1 MAALCEG
8 RSGQGR
14 SRVSPEHGP
23 PPVAR
28 QGRGPVANLRGYLA
42 PFAKTALLRSGGYEG
57 IRRLSPSRHVAI
69 LRYHAVC
76 GEEGYAYADPGIC
89 ITPAAF
95 AEHARYLAAHYAVL
109 PMPEVVER
117 MRNRRALP
125 PNCVV
130 ITFDDGYA
138 DNLAAARTLERHGLT
153 ATFFITA
160 GCLAGG
166 APFWPA
172 EVRTL
177 VAAVNEP
184 ALTLTLDGAPLH
196 IAVDSPEDRA
206 RAVRTL
212 NKLFKSHPI
221 PVRENL
227 RDQLRA
233 AAASPAAPSPCM
245 LRWDEVA
252 EMHRLGMTIGAHT
265 LTHPNLPSA
274 GLEPA
279 RQEITGSKAR
289 LERELGCPVT
299 MFSYPNGGAERYY
312 TPDLQR
318 VVEESGFAAAATSQ
332 NAFATSE
339 SDLYALERVE
349 VEERLEDLVFA
360 LEVERFAFRPAA
372 R

>member
-1 MAALCEG
+1 M
-8 RSGQGR
+8 
-14 SRVSPEHGP
+14 SREHGT
-23 PPVAR
+23 PVG
-28 QGRGPVANLRGYLA
+28 GRGGPVANLRGYLA

-57 IRRLSPSRHVAI
+57 IRRLSPSRHAAI
-69 LRYHAVC
+69 LRYHAIC

-89 ITPAAF
+89 VTPAAF
-95 AEHARYLAAHYAVL
+95 AEHARYLAAHYSVL

-117 MRNRRALP
+117 IRHRRALP
-125 PNCVV
+125 SNCVV
-130 ITFDDGYA
+130 ITFDDGYS
-138 DNLAAARTLERHGLT
+138 DNLAAARTLERHGIS

-172 EVRTL
+172 EIRAL
-177 VAAVNEP
+177 VAAVTQPE
-184 ALTLTLDGAPLH
+184 LTLTLGGSPLR
-196 IAVDSPEDRA
+196 IALKDAADRG
-206 RAVRTL
+206 RAVKTL
-212 NKLFKSHPI
+212 NRLFKSHPI
-221 PVRENL
+221 PVREDL
-227 RDQLRA
+227 REQLRGA
-233 AAASPAAPSPCM
+233 TGLPAVTSCM
-245 LRWDEVA
+245 LTWDDLA
-252 EMHRLGMTIGAHT
+252 DMHRMGMTIGAHT
-265 LTHPNLPSA
+265 VTHPNLPSA

-312 TPDLQR
+312 TPALQR

-332 NAFATSE
+332 NAFATARSH
-339 SDLYALERVE
+339 LYALERVE

-360 LEVERFAFRPAA
+360 LEVERFAFRPSA